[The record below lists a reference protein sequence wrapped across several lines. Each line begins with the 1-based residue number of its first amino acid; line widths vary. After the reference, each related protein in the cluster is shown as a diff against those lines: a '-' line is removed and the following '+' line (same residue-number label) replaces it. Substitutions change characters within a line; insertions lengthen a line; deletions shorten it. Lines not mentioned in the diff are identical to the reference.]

1 MVWDE
6 STILLQGLKHSGC
19 LFYQVN
25 HRSVQITCKAMGIY
39 NTDLVLYYPSHLSV
53 FIHLYIL

>member
-6 STILLQGLKHSGC
+6 SKILVQGLKHSGC

-39 NTDLVLYYPSHLSV
+39 NTDLVLYRDLV
-53 FIHLYIL
+53 